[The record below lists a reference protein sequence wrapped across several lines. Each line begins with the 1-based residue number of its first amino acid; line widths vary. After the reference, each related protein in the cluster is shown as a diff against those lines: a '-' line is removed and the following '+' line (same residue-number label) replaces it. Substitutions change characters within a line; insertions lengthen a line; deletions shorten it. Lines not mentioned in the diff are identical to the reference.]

1 VKVVEHDDRRY
12 LLVKRSSDSSRVR
25 DPGTGEETYLP
36 TEELTAVDD
45 GPLETAAAA
54 VPDPVRALV
63 AATHGDRGLGL
74 LVELSRSPLTVR
86 ELMGRYDLCE
96 SDALG
101 MATEFRAAGLVAEVR
116 VGGERGYEL
125 TETGEAAVEALADLN

>member
-1 VKVVEHDDRRY
+1 MRVVEHDGDRY
-12 LLVKRSSDSSRVR
+12 LLVKRSGDSSRVR
-25 DPGTGEETYLP
+25 DPETGDEEYLP
-36 TEELTAVDD
+36 TKELRTVDD

-63 AATHGDRGLGL
+63 GAAHDDRGLGL
-74 LVELSRSPLTVR
+74 LVELSRGPVAVR

-101 MATEFRAAGLVAEVR
+101 LVTEFRAAGLVTETR
-116 VGGERGYEL
+116 IGGERGYEL
-125 TETGEAAVEALADLN
+125 TETGEKAVEALVGLS

>member
-1 VKVVEHDDRRY
+1 MRVVEHDGSRY
-12 LLVKRSSDSSRVR
+12 LLVKRSSESSRVR
-25 DPGTGEETYLP
+25 DPGTGEEKYFP
-36 TEELTAVDD
+36 TDELTAVDD

-63 AATHGDRGLGL
+63 AATHGNRGLGL
-74 LVELSRSPLTVR
+74 LVELSHGPVAVR

-101 MATEFRAAGLVAEVR
+101 MVTEFRAAGLVAETR

-125 TETGEAAVEALADLN
+125 TETGETAVEALVDLS